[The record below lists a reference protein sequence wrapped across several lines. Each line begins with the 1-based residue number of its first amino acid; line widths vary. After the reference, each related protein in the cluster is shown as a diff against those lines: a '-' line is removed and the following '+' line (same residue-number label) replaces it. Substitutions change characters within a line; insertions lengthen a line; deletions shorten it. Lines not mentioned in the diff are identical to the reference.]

1 MASTQQHHKPIPII
15 RLGWFYS
22 CHGLNWGFLN
32 SKTLKWIKKKKKNSL
47 THLLRL
53 RRIGKSPN
61 CRKRKIKFG
70 FNKRSLGSITFRRRD
85 LPVSFI
91 WPGRRIITRKIPSN
105 IMGKS
110 QKSETPCV
118 DPPHMWVEK
127 VPN

>member
-47 THLLRL
+47 THVLRL

-61 CRKRKIKFG
+61 CRKTEKEKL
-70 FNKRSLGSITFRRRD
+70 SLALTNEVWD
-85 LPVSFI
+85 
-91 WPGRRIITRKIPSN
+91 
-105 IMGKS
+105 
-110 QKSETPCV
+110 Q
-118 DPPHMWVEK
+118 
-127 VPN
+127 